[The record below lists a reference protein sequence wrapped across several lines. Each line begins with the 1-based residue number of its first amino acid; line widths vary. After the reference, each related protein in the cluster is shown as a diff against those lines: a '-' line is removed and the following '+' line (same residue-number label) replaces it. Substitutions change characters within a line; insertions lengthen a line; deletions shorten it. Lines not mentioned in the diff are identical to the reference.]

1 MTAITDETLMAL
13 ADGELEP
20 AEAARVREALGR
32 DIDLAARFASFAES
46 RALLSGAS
54 GRADDDAMPE
64 HLVGM
69 ARRLGNALSESGR
82 GARAL
87 GAAEAPPPEA
97 ATTHEVDRAGE
108 DNARRLAGARREP
121 ASRNW
126 RRPDRFKTMALAA
139 SIALCAGG
147 VLGFALGALRAPDRT
162 VANNVPLNSI
172 AVSPAEAEL
181 LFQLASGES
190 RQVPGS
196 PGTATAEVTMVST
209 HGMDDGS
216 VCREFTTAIAG
227 TLQTRVACLRERAWR
242 VHLVVVSSSNGG
254 FSPASG
260 HATADQFIE
269 ALGGKEILTGE
280 AERKALLQ
288 P

>member
-1 MTAITDETLMAL
+1 MTAITDETLTAL

-46 RALLSGAS
+46 GALLSGTS
-54 GRADDDAMPE
+54 SRADDDAVPE

-69 ARRLGNALSESGR
+69 ARRLGNALSGFGR
-82 GARAL
+82 GAQH
-87 GAAEAPPPEA
+87 GAVPLPETA
-97 ATTHEVDRAGE
+97 ATNEADDRTGIDDTIRPA
-108 DNARRLAGARREP
+108 NAWREQ
-121 ASRNW
+121 ASRNL
-126 RRPDRFKTMALAA
+126 RRSDRFKAMALAA

-147 VLGFALGALRAPDRT
+147 VLGFALSALRQPDNT
-162 VANNVPLNSI
+162 FANNVPLNSI

-190 RQVPGS
+190 RQVPS
-196 PGTATAEVTMVST
+196 SSGTATADITMVST
-209 HGMDDGS
+209 HRMEDGS
-216 VCREFTTAIAG
+216 ICREFTTAIVG
-227 TLQTRVACLRERAWR
+227 TQQTRVACLRERAWH
-242 VHLVVVSSSNGG
+242 VHLVVVSSSSGG

-260 HATADQFIE
+260 HETADQFIE
-269 ALGGKEILTGE
+269 ALGSKGILTGD
-280 AERKALLQ
+280 AERKALVQ